1 MYHLDKINF
10 DDVHIVLRSRYALGV
25 AGKVAERYCKDSTVI
40 YRNLYLC
47 THILNLALSKWSF
60 KTNLSFSNLIF
71 SK

>member
-10 DDVHIVLRSRYALGV
+10 DDVHLVLSSRYALGV
-25 AGKVAERYCKDSTVI
+25 AGKVAEGYCKDSTVI
-40 YRNLYLC
+40 YSNLYLY